1 MKNHLKLLFIL
12 INCHLGFAQSANI
25 AQPEMQIVYR
35 GYDNKI
41 IPNIPCG
48 QQLDLIVEGATVQK
62 ASWTDGQGQTQVGYY
77 LRVNG
82 TARNVVVKMNGLDEK
97 GNIASTSI
105 QTFHVKAF
113 PAAQLQNDQISKTT
127 GMRASVSLGPD
138 CPYTGVSFEVIGGSL
153 ITENEELTFSGPV
166 IPASYLAKVKIG
178 KKIVVNVSYIR
189 HGSAGTG
196 VMTCSSVVEVVP

>member
-1 MKNHLKLLFIL
+1 MKNYLLISIL
-12 INCHLGFAQSANI
+12 VACNTIVNAQTANI

-62 ASWTDGQGQTQVGYY
+62 ASWTDSQGQTQEGYY

-82 TARNVVVKMNGLDEK
+82 SARNVVVKMNGLDEK

-105 QTFHVKAF
+105 QNFHVKAF

-138 CPYTGVSFEVIGGSL
+138 CPFTGVSFEVIGGSL
-153 ITENEELTFSGPV
+153 ITENEELTFSGSV
-166 IPASYLAKVKIG
+166 IPASYLAKVKTG
-178 KKIVVNVSYIR
+178 KKIVVNVNYRSTSPIDTVI
-189 HGSAGTG
+189 S
-196 VMTCSSVVEVVP
+196 TCSSVVEVVP

>member
-1 MKNHLKLLFIL
+1 MKNFFLISIL
-12 INCHLGFAQSANI
+12 AAWNTIVNAQTANI

-35 GYDNKI
+35 GYDNKM

-82 TARNVVVKMNGLDEK
+82 TARNVVVKMNGLDER
-97 GNIASTSI
+97 GNIISTSI
-105 QTFHVKAF
+105 QNFHVKAF
-113 PAAQLQNDQISKTT
+113 PAAQLQNNRISKSS
-127 GMRASVSLGPD
+127 GMRASVGLGPD
-138 CPYTGVSFEVIGGSL
+138 CPFTGVSFEVIGGSL
-153 ITENEELTFSGPV
+153 ITENEELTFSGSV
-166 IPASYLAKVKIG
+166 IPESYLAKVKTG
-178 KKIVVNVSYIR
+178 KKIVVNVSYTR